1 MANGWNMYAERGNKN
16 LKGKRRNHNLGGNHR
31 SGLPLLDTKSDTKSI
46 RSQRKGS
53 DNHQKSRGGENMTY
67 EEGKPKLLKRAF
79 SGVMIIL
86 LVGIVLF
93 TVLFALSMF
102 VSVGVG
108 HAAVLVDPWAKTVS
122 EPKIG
127 PTWIVKAPWVQAVNI
142 MVATDTLGMWGDGT
156 DPSADLPT
164 VKCFSKDQLEMAV
177 DIMLRWRLDVS
188 KLKELYQIL
197 PQKNWKNDVI
207 ASIAREQIRLVTK
220 EFTSIQTIEQRDLVA
235 QTIREAIWNKVSTET
250 SLAGAVTNFE
260 FELRNIGYPEQYTQ
274 AIIDKQAAE
283 QAMLKAEF
291 ERQTVIIM
299 ANATAQQ
306 VVIQANAEAEAKV
319 VVANGTREAI
329 ELILE
334 ASGGDVSNS
343 TRITELYLWV
353 ETMKQ
358 IAPDIDLFLM
368 TTGEDG
374 IPILVS
380 VPTDSTG

>member
-1 MANGWNMYAERGNKN
+1 
-16 LKGKRRNHNLGGNHR
+16 
-31 SGLPLLDTKSDTKSI
+31 
-46 RSQRKGS
+46 
-53 DNHQKSRGGENMTY
+53 MTY

-79 SGVMIIL
+79 SLVMIIL
-86 LVGIVLF
+86 LIGLVLF
-93 TVLFALSMF
+93 TVLFALTMF

-127 PTWIVKAPWVQAVNI
+127 PTWIVKAPWVQPVNI
-142 MVATDTLGMWGDGT
+142 MIATDTLGMWGDGT
-156 DPSADLPT
+156 DPSADMPT
-164 VKCFSKDQLEMAV
+164 VYCFSRDQLEMAV

-188 KLKELYQIL
+188 KLKELYQSL

-220 EFTSIQTIEQRDLVA
+220 NFTSIQTIEQRDLVA
-235 QTIREAIWNKVSTET
+235 QAIRDAIWDKLNTET
-250 SLAGAVTNFE
+250 SLAGAITDFE
-260 FELRNIGYPEQYTQ
+260 FELRNIGYPEKYTS
-274 AIIDKQAAE
+274 AIEDKLVAE
-283 QAMLKAEF
+283 QQKIQAEF
-291 ERQTVIIM
+291 EREKIIII

-306 VVIQANAEAEAKV
+306 VIIEANAEAEAKV
-319 VVANGTREAI
+319 LVANGTREAI

-374 IPILVS
+374 IPIIVQ
-380 VPTDSTG
+380 P